1 MTNRSSRTQVAAHG
15 VETYNEALVRLM
27 AARNSALHKAGSV
40 RRILEPEQRV
50 KLQEQHEDEAE
61 VIKDQ
66 IVALIAATFPD
77 ERPLPPYRM
86 NYNGVEYV
94 LGAWDGVTARYS
106 PAETAKV
113 FTVVV
118 YPSNWAAHIRHEL
131 DRIGV

>member
-1 MTNRSSRTQVAAHG
+1 MISRSNKTQVAPHG
-15 VETYNEALVRLM
+15 VETYNESLTRLM
-27 AARNSALHKAGSV
+27 AARSRALHKAGSV
-40 RRILEPEQRV
+40 RRTLEPEQRT

-61 VIKDQ
+61 AIKDQ

-86 NYNGVEYV
+86 DYEGVEYV

-131 DRIGV
+131 DRIGC